1 MPKETVQARAKLNL
15 TLDVL
20 GKRPDGYHDLKM
32 VMQSVALSDNL
43 TVETGTGEDLRVR
56 TDLSFLP
63 NNEKNLAAAAALA
76 FQAQTGRDLGGVA
89 IAIEKHI
96 PVCAGMGGE
105 TIMGILSRAPWTKDG
120 ARLILQPQSK
130 LDELCLWL
138 RENGYG
144 IFDAAVV
151 SEGRRMYI
159 VLLCRGERSE
169 ATYAEEVLAASG
181 DPLLEGWAGARIAR
195 IEKALSGMLKGSG
208 SEAEADAA
216 RSTLSRLEQ
225 YANLQ
230 PGGKL

>member
-1 MPKETVQARAKLNL
+1 MYKTNL
-15 TLDVL
+15 TPRLALCARYAEGAHLLADVGTDHGYLPISLLMHGKIDAAVAADINPGPLSAARRHAAEAGYEDKLRFECCDGLDFPGADSCDAV
-20 GKRPDGYHDLKM
+20 
-32 VMQSVALSDNL
+32 
-43 TVETGTGEDLRVR
+43 
-56 TDLSFLP
+56 
-63 NNEKNLAAAAALA
+63 
-76 FQAQTGRDLGGVA
+76 
-89 IAIEKHI
+89 
-96 PVCAGMGGE
+96 VCAGMGGE

-208 SEAEADAA
+208 SKAEADAA

>member
-1 MPKETVQARAKLNL
+1 
-15 TLDVL
+15 
-20 GKRPDGYHDLKM
+20 
-32 VMQSVALSDNL
+32 
-43 TVETGTGEDLRVR
+43 
-56 TDLSFLP
+56 
-63 NNEKNLAAAAALA
+63 
-76 FQAQTGRDLGGVA
+76 
-89 IAIEKHI
+89 
-96 PVCAGMGGE
+96 
-105 TIMGILSRAPWTKDG
+105 
-120 ARLILQPQSK
+120 
-130 LDELCLWL
+130 
-138 RENGYG
+138 
-144 IFDAAVV
+144 
-151 SEGRRMYI
+151 MYI